1 MLDHKMIRM
10 TNESSQE
17 KNLISTLFPKAIQSF
32 LKEETHGPNH
42 QSLTPKVDLE
52 QHEFGEHW
60 ILFLVLCSLNIF

>member
-1 MLDHKMIRM
+1 MIRM

-52 QHEFGEHW
+52 QHEFGEH
-60 ILFLVLCSLNIF
+60 